1 MCCAGPALRTG
12 KKALGRVKEWQL
24 LTRLLRQTKEDMQRG
39 VSFFFSFFLGV
50 LFVLYSLLLLLYR

>member
-39 VSFFFSFFLGV
+39 VSFFFLFFFRGSICV
-50 LFVLYSLLLLLYR
+50 IFSAVVVV

>member
-24 LTRLLRQTKEDMQRG
+24 LTRLLRQTKEDMERG
-39 VSFFFSFFLGV
+39 VFFFFF
-50 LFVLYSLLLLLYR
+50 FF